1 MTVSRGARNRRG
13 GRRPGWRLL
22 TALLIL
28 AIVSSSTIVFTDR
41 VELLRLAVVVSLWA
55 VVLAAFASLSYRRQG
70 EIGEVRARDL
80 KLVYDLQLDREIAAR
95 REYELSV
102 EAYLR
107 RQLSWEIRA
116 EAADELAALR
126 AELASLRS
134 NLEAVLGTEF
144 ADRPALGT
152 ERVAVAVSA
161 PPGRVESSRVTTDEQ
176 EGAADLGGHA
186 PGGHDPE
193 DTAEFATPILDVP
206 EEPLIP
212 PPPPA
217 PPPPPPPAPPLS
229 ERESRDYRGSHRRPE
244 QTDEGLP
251 PVRQPV
257 RGRHRVAGGDEQ
269 GDERSA
275 PSWAPPQPPQ
285 SAQSPQP
292 APSFQPPQPPPAPPE
307 FPPPRWAPPPP
318 TGEDADE
325 EQSQGQHT
333 GGHSVADLLAR
344 LQVNPSPGGGRRRR
358 DG

>member
-22 TALLIL
+22 TALLVL

-176 EGAADLGGHA
+176 EGVADLGGQA
-186 PGGHDPE
+186 PGAHDPE

-217 PPPPPPPAPPLS
+217 PPLR

-269 GDERSA
+269 ADDERSA
-275 PSWAPPQPPQ
+275 PSWASPQPPQ

-307 FPPPRWAPPPP
+307 FPAPRWAPPPP